1 MSCGSCFGRRHPS
14 RAHSVAP
21 IASQSRSSS
30 FLTTFSFSIPFAP
43 AVRCS
48 PFPLVPYPLDAKL
61 RAFWKHPIAFLQRE
75 ASPIIQQQMMKQQT
89 SDMGRRHQRPSVLSY
104 FQHAVLSVVT
114 GFMVYYAVKFP
125 TMFQNNDLL
134 VCDALFI
141 ACILTLGS
149 TLTSLVDGVSHELDP
164 YKYLYPLETMWPKST
179 TTTSFVPWPF
189 VSIPLVSIM
198 SASLFVGGGL
208 SALGDVVLFSKLLIG
223 CALTTIYIYTIDHKI
238 RMALFN
244 PPADLHGL
252 VEELANDDTTPLTR
266 LGVMLSSILCDASL
280 VKQVWSGPGSQNSI
294 GGPESEEIILCE
306 TLFETM
312 ANILLRPIDPSTE
325 APLDEDVLRIA
336 ILESMG
342 GKLATDSSS
351 SLSGNESTERHEKEI
366 NKWIGLPTPVRVSG
380 SRVEHLSIPLVR
392 GLCVF
397 IGGFGKALTIICSSS
412 ATDSVRGTT
421 AQPKPARCTW
431 TLSPAVFVCLDFA
444 VTAVARCI
452 VRSLSPSGRTLS
464 DWTSAVLS
472 NEIPVALKAL
482 HGLREGIAEYS
493 IRTTNDEKAD
503 VRPQVANQIG
513 SNLSSPDHWKIVRAC
528 DSAATRIL
536 ESARSPSGHGRINL
550 LLDPACLEWKHEL
563 MARNVPSQ

>member
-1 MSCGSCFGRRHPS
+1 
-14 RAHSVAP
+14 
-21 IASQSRSSS
+21 
-30 FLTTFSFSIPFAP
+30 
-43 AVRCS
+43 
-48 PFPLVPYPLDAKL
+48 
-61 RAFWKHPIAFLQRE
+61 
-75 ASPIIQQQMMKQQT
+75 
-89 SDMGRRHQRPSVLSY
+89 MGRRHQRPSVIYY

-114 GFMVYYAVKFP
+114 GFIVYYAVKFP

-134 VCDALFI
+134 ACDALFI

-149 TLTSLVDGVSHELDP
+149 TLNSLIDGVSHELDP
-164 YKYLYPLETMWPKST
+164 YKYLYPSDTMRPKS
-179 TTTSFVPWPF
+179 TTTSFVPWSF
-189 VSIPLVSIM
+189 GLIPLVSIT

-208 SALGDVVLFSKLLIG
+208 SALGDVVLFSKLSIG
-223 CALTTIYIYTIDHKI
+223 GALTTAYIYTIDHQI

-244 PPADLHGL
+244 PPADLHRL
-252 VEELANDDTTPLTR
+252 LQELANDDTTSLTR

-280 VKQVWSGPGSQNSI
+280 VKRVWSGPGSQNSI

-336 ILESMG
+336 ILESLG

-351 SLSGNESTERHEKEI
+351 SSSSSGNESTERHEKEI
-366 NKWIGLPTPVRVSG
+366 NKWIGLPTPLRVSG

-397 IGGFGKALTIICSSS
+397 IGGFGTALTIICSSS
-412 ATDSVRGTT
+412 ATDSVLSTT
-421 AQPKPARCTW
+421 AQPKLARCTW
-431 TLSPAVFVCLDFA
+431 TLPPAVFVCLDFA
-444 VTAVARCI
+444 VTAVGRCI

-482 HGLREGIAEYS
+482 YRLREGIAEYS

-503 VRPQVANQIG
+503 VRAQVANQIG

-528 DSAATRIL
+528 DAAATRIL
-536 ESARSPSGHGRINL
+536 ESAKSPSGHGRINL